1 VRFEDCDL
9 SGADFSDARFQRCE
23 LRGCTLDRLRV
34 PASLGGVAMP
44 WGDVVVAAAT
54 FAGALGI
61 QILDE

>member
-1 VRFEDCDL
+1 
-9 SGADFSDARFQRCE
+9 
-23 LRGCTLDRLRV
+23 LDRLRV
-34 PASLGGVAMP
+34 PASLRGVAMP